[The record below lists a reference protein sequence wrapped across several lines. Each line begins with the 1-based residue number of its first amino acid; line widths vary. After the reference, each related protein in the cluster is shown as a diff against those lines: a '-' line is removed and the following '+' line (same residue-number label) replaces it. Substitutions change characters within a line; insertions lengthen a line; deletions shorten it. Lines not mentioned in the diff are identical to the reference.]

1 VCVCVLLV
9 LTIMYNLL
17 CITLESRGLKAIP
30 GTKRLGQRPGQS
42 QLVSI
47 FVVQSPQV
55 ALDPRNSHRTKK
67 KTGKKGIVERTE
79 IETRKKLKRGS
90 NKKKKQS

>member
-1 VCVCVLLV
+1 
-9 LTIMYNLL
+9 MYNLL

-67 KTGKKGIVERTE
+67 KN
-79 IETRKKLKRGS
+79 RKKRNRRENG
-90 NKKKKQS
+90 NRN